1 MLWSLR
7 TSLQSQRCHE
17 QTVGYSGNLSGLL
30 TTFAPTYAEEQARD
44 EIQGQGAL
52 LTVLPVQVEQGR
64 RKDKE
69 AYIADLK
76 NKRHIQLI
84 A

>member
-1 MLWSLR
+1 MVR
-7 TSLQSQRCHE
+7 
-17 QTVGYSGNLSGLL
+17 YSGHLPDL
-30 TTFAPTYAEEQARD
+30 TMLALTYAEEQTRD
-44 EIQGQGAL
+44 KVHGHSAL
-52 LTVLPVQVEQGR
+52 LAVLPVQVEQGS

-69 AYIADLK
+69 ADIADLE

>member
-1 MLWSLR
+1 M
-7 TSLQSQRCHE
+7 
-17 QTVGYSGNLSGLL
+17 
-30 TTFAPTYAEEQARD
+30 APTYAEEQARD

>member
-1 MLWSLR
+1 MVRYSVHLPDLMMLAL
-7 TSLQSQRCHE
+7 TYTEE
-17 QTVGYSGNLSGLL
+17 QT
-30 TTFAPTYAEEQARD
+30 RD
-44 EIQGQGAL
+44 EVHWHSAL
-52 LTVLPVQVEQGR
+52 LAVLPVQVEQGS

-69 AYIADLK
+69 AYIADLE